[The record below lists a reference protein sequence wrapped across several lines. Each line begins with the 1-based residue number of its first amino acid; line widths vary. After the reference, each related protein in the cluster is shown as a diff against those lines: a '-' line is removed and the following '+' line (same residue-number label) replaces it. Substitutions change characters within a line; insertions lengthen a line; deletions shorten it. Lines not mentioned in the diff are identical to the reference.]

1 MSTSPTIE
9 ASKILPFLKWA
20 GGKRWLADSYT
31 HALPQAFTGYCE
43 PFLGS
48 GAIFFSIRPDNAVLS
63 DINEE
68 LIECYS
74 ALRDDWRSVERHLAR
89 HQKHHCKDH
98 YYRVRSSL
106 PRTVSARAARFIY
119 LNRTCWNGLYRV
131 NLRGEF
137 NVPIGTKHNVLLDTD
152 QFELLANLL
161 KSTTLAVS
169 DFETVI
175 DQAKAGTL
183 VFADPP
189 YTVRHNL
196 NGFVK
201 YNEKIFH
208 WDDQIRLCDCLVRAS
223 NRGCLICLTNANHPS
238 IEALYK
244 DDFDLTVLSRNSV
257 IAASSRNRGKYE
269 ELLITNY

>member
-1 MSTSPTIE
+1 MNTVTVNVD
-9 ASKILPFLKWA
+9 AKALPFLKWA

-31 HALPQAFTGYCE
+31 HLLPLAFEGYYE

-63 DINEE
+63 DANEE

-74 ALRDDWRSVERHLAR
+74 ALRDNWRSVERHLR
-89 HQKHHCKDH
+89 NHQKHHCKEH
-98 YYRVRSSL
+98 YYRVRSNL
-106 PRTVSARAARFIY
+106 PRTAPSRAARFIY

-137 NVPIGTKHNVLLDTD
+137 NVPIGTKKNILLGTD
-152 QFELLANLL
+152 QFESLAQLLHG
-161 KSTTLAVS
+161 TTLVAS

-175 DQAKAGTL
+175 DQAKAGAL

-189 YTVRHNL
+189 YTVRHNM

-208 WDDQIRLCDCLVRAS
+208 WDDQVRLRDCLVRAS

-244 DDFDLTVLSRNSV
+244 DHFDLTVLSRNSV
-257 IAASSRNRGKYE
+257 IAANSRDRGKYE